1 MNRHTPLLMIG
12 SMLTLDL
19 SLSRPAAAQSVP
31 ISVHV
36 TLRNQMGVSADV
48 MTGARAEVSRIY
60 KTIAVNLIWTAAAP
74 AAGGRYLTI
83 SIVSE
88 GMASWLKAPQSALG
102 AAFVGDGDAYVMIER
117 VERLARTSRTWG
129 HGIAM
134 TLGITIAHEIGHLL
148 LNSTAHGAT
157 GLMAAVWRGGAG
169 RLAASGNLLFTPREA
184 DLIRKGLVG
193 RR

>member
-1 MNRHTPLLMIG
+1 MNRHTLLLIG
-12 SMLTLDL
+12 SILTLDL
-19 SLSRPAAAQSVP
+19 SLSRSAAAQPALLPVY
-31 ISVHV
+31 V
-36 TLRNQMGVSADV
+36 TLRNQMGLSADV
-48 MTGARAEVSRIY
+48 MAGARAEVSRVY
-60 KTIAVNLIWTAAAP
+60 KTIAVELIWTGAAP
-74 AAGGRYLTI
+74 AAGDRYLSV

-102 AAFVGDGDAYVMIER
+102 TAFVGDGHAYVMFER

-129 HGIAM
+129 HGIAI

-157 GLMAAVWRGGAG
+157 GLMTAVWGGTASQM
-169 RLAASGNLLFTPREA
+169 AASGKLLFTPREA
-184 DLIRKGLVG
+184 DLIRVGLAG